1 MKAAFLPK
9 HASQSSSKRGNEL
22 VKITLTCFTAVAV
35 VLLVY
40 NHARFISG
48 ISSSWTAS
56 AAALQQSGQTV
67 HPGTNTAAD
76 VVSLPAAAAA
86 LAASLQ
92 QPMVSKQQAAA
103 AVPALVEGQPEVWAA
118 GPQQGDQQQQL
129 QKLLDAETL
138 AQLKSLCGRC
148 LYRTLTSYVRTH
160 DFGRLT
166 VVLTGDIPA
175 MWVRDSAVQMASYFP
190 RISKRP
196 GIRLVLEG
204 AIRAQS
210 YFILQVSTAQSEAWE
225 GFWSSCQQLQAR
237 GSYAGHSIKLLCPWQ
252 LPVYSLNSSWKTARI
267 LQAVSAAYMSGT
279 AASCSCGVYTS
290 IVSFVCHQ
298 LW

>member
-9 HASQSSSKRGNEL
+9 HANQSSNKRADGT
-22 VKITLTCFTAVAV
+22 IIIALTCFTAVAV

-48 ISSSWTAS
+48 ISSCWTAS
-56 AAALQQSGQTV
+56 ALAVQQSGPQLQA
-67 HPGTNTAAD
+67 GTNKVAD
-76 VVSLPAAAAA
+76 ELSLPAAAAA

-92 QPMVSKQQAAA
+92 QAQQQAAAA

-118 GPQQGDQQQQL
+118 GPQQGGHQEQL
-129 QKLLDAETL
+129 QRLLDAETL
-138 AQLKSLCGRC
+138 TQLKSLCGRC

-190 RISKRP
+190 RINKRP
-196 GIRLVLEG
+196 GMRLVLEG

-210 YFILQVSTAQSEAWE
+210 YFILQVRSCIKSLQDC
-225 GFWSSCQQLQAR
+225 SS
-237 GSYAGHSIKLLCPWQ
+237 S
-252 LPVYSLNSSWKTARI
+252 
-267 LQAVSAAYMSGT
+267 
-279 AASCSCGVYTS
+279 
-290 IVSFVCHQ
+290 
-298 LW
+298 